1 MASYR
6 LTNKAVEDLNQIW
19 EYSFV
24 TWSGEQADYYYQ
36 MLISICEDLAEN
48 PGIGRAYFTILPGLL
63 GFIANKHIIF
73 YRVIEV
79 GLIEIVR
86 ILHGRVDIKNRIKE

>member
-19 EYSFV
+19 EYSFD
-24 TWSGEQADYYYQ
+24 TWSEEQANYYYQ
-36 MLISICEDLAEN
+36 TLISVCEDLAEN
-48 PGIGRAYFTILPGLL
+48 PRIGRTYDSILPGLL

-73 YRVIEV
+73 YRVIDA
-79 GLIEIVR
+79 GLIEIAR
-86 ILHGRVDIKNRIKE
+86 ILHGRLDINNRVLE